1 MAKLLQIPRMAALV
15 LALLVPAVASA
26 QVVEFTV
33 IQHQNLKEAPPL
45 HAGRI
50 VQGNT
55 LPFWDDFSAGMDTL
69 KWSFSGASFSGTIGL
84 NAPSYGAVLMDG
96 VAADGSPYSLTP
108 TSQGESD
115 TLASKPFDLSLLSGP
130 EQESVYLSFFWQA
143 GGRAELPNEND
154 QLSLQIFSPEGE
166 WMTIWSQF
174 GGAAVDRN
182 AFSQEIIQVLPEW
195 QHANFRFRFLTEGRR
210 SGPFDSWLIDYVFLN
225 SNRTGSDT
233 TYRDRSLTRPNQ
245 LRIGEYGA
253 YPLVLLNEDQ
263 EVAWSTVQNE
273 FYNLEDRFRAM
284 EYSVSILDP
293 ATQSSIPINA
303 NTPFNPVP
311 NSLERRAFE
320 SRELENIPLPENGAS
335 LKTVTSL
342 TSGDGPFYTLNAAGD
357 TTFFPSVDYRVNDT
371 VVTDFPLYDYFAYD
385 NGSADYAAGINQRS
399 GELAVK
405 FNSPAQVYLKGISI
419 NFTNPKQANQ
429 AVDILVWNN
438 LEEEPI
444 FRREDLIAVKEEG
457 QEFLYYSLDTNIQ
470 VSGDFFIGYAQYTN
484 DFIHVGLDKINDT
497 ADKIYY
503 NVVGEWQQN
512 EEVKGALMI
521 RPHISLDPPFE
532 DPEAPDTG
540 IILYPNPVE
549 SLLNI
554 EGNYSAIR
562 IFDSFGREIFLDRE
576 VSVKGEIVNFG
587 GQRPGIYI
595 INAIKEDGV
604 HSYRILV
611 K

>member
-1 MAKLLQIPRMAALV
+1 MAKFLQIPRVAALV
-15 LALLVPAVASA
+15 LALLVPVVASA

-33 IQHQNLKEAPPL
+33 IQHQNLKEVPPS

-50 VQGNT
+50 MQGNT

-69 KWSFSGASFSGTIGL
+69 KWSFSGVSFSGTIGL

-115 TLASKPFDLSLLSGP
+115 TLESKPFDLSLLSGP

-166 WMTIWSQF
+166 WMTIWSQY
-174 GGAAVDRN
+174 GGATVDRN
-182 AFSQEIIQVLPEW
+182 VFSQELIQVLPEW
-195 QHANFRFRFLTEGRR
+195 QHTNFRFRFLSEGRK

-225 SNRTGSDT
+225 TNRTSSDT
-233 TYRDRSLTRPNQ
+233 TYKDRSLTRPNQ
-245 LRIGEYGA
+245 LRFGEYGA
-253 YPLVLLNEDQ
+253 YPLVLLNGDQ
-263 EVAWSTVQNE
+263 GGAWTTIQNE

-284 EYSVSILDP
+284 EYSISILDP
-293 ATQSSIPINA
+293 ATQSSIPINED
-303 NTPFNPVP
+303 TPFNPVP

-320 SRELENIPLPENGAS
+320 SRQLENLPLPES
-335 LKTVTSL
+335 ETTLKLITSL
-342 TSGDGPFYTLNAAGD
+342 TSGDDPFYTLNAAGD

-371 VVTDFPLYDYFAYD
+371 IVTDFPLYDYFAYD
-385 NGSADYAAGINQRS
+385 NGSAEYAAGINQRS

-405 FNSPAQVYLKGISI
+405 FNSPEQVYLKGISI

-429 AVDILVWNN
+429 AVDILVWND
-438 LEEEPI
+438 LEEKPI

-457 QEFLYYSLDTNIQ
+457 QELLYYSLDTNIQ
-470 VSGDFFIGYAQYTN
+470 VSGDFYIGYAQYTN
-484 DFIHVGLDKINDT
+484 DFIHIGLDKVNDT
-497 ADKIYY
+497 SDKIYY
-503 NVVGEWQQN
+503 NVFGEWQQN

-521 RPHISLDPPFE
+521 RPHISLDKPFE
-532 DPEAPDTG
+532 DPEAPETG
-540 IILYPNPVE
+540 FALYPNPVE
-549 SLLNI
+549 NLLHI
-554 EGNYSAIR
+554 EGKFTAIR
-562 IFDSFGREIFLDRE
+562 IFDSFGRELFLDRE

-587 GQRPGIYI
+587 GQRPGIYL
-595 INAIKEDGV
+595 INAIKADGA

>member
-1 MAKLLQIPRMAALV
+1 MAKLLQIHRVAALV
-15 LALLVPAVASA
+15 LALLISTVARS

-33 IQHQNLKEAPPL
+33 IQHHNLKEAFNSQG
-45 HAGRI
+45 GRLL
-50 VQGNT
+50 QGNT

-84 NAPSYGAVLMDG
+84 NAPSYGAVLLDG

-115 TLASKPFDLSLLSGP
+115 TLASKPFDLSLLSNP
-130 EQESVYLSFFWQA
+130 EKESLYLSFFWQA
-143 GGRAELPNEND
+143 GGRAELPDDND
-154 QLSLQIFSPEGE
+154 QLSLQIFSPEGV

-174 GGAAVDRN
+174 GGAAVDRSV
-182 AFSQEIIQVLPEW
+182 FSQEILQVLPEW
-195 QHANFRFRFLTEGRR
+195 QHENFQFRFLTEGRQ

-225 SNRTGSDT
+225 TNRTSSDT
-233 TYRDRSLTRPNQ
+233 TYRDRSLTQPNH
-245 LRIGEYGA
+245 LRLGEYGA

-263 EVAWSTVQNE
+263 EGAWSTVQNE

-284 EYSVSILDP
+284 EYSISILDSS
-293 ATQSSIPINA
+293 TQSSIPINA

-311 NSLERRAFE
+311 NSLERRVFE
-320 SRELENIPLPENGAS
+320 SRELENLSLPENETT
-335 LKTVTSL
+335 LKIITSL
-342 TSGDGPFYTLNAAGD
+342 TSGDDPFYTLNAGD
-357 TTFFPSVDYRVNDT
+357 TTFFPSVDYRLNDT
-371 VVTDFPLYDYFAYD
+371 VATDFPLHDYFAYD

-399 GELAVK
+399 GELAIK
-405 FNSPAQVYLKGISI
+405 FNSPEPVYLKGISI

-429 AVDILVWNN
+429 AVDILVWND
-438 LEEEPI
+438 LEKQPI

-457 QEFLYYSLDTNIQ
+457 QELLYYSLDTNIQ

-484 DFIHVGLDKINDT
+484 DFIHVGLDKVNDT
-497 ADKIYY
+497 ADKIFY
-503 NVVGEWQQN
+503 NIVGEWQQN

-532 DPEAPDTG
+532 DPEAPETG
-540 IILYPNPVE
+540 VILYPNPVE
-549 SLLNI
+549 SQLNI
-554 EGNYSAIR
+554 EGKFTDIR
-562 IFDSFGREIFLDRE
+562 IFDSFGREIFLERE
-576 VSVKGEIVNFG
+576 ESTKGEIVNFN

-595 INAIKEDGV
+595 INAMKEDGV